1 MKKLLYV
8 CLDGLGDDP
17 IPEFDGR
24 TPLEAASTPGLDALA
39 DRGRNGVVVTV
50 GDGIAPESD
59 IAVFA
64 ILGYDP
70 RGEHPGRG
78 VVEAV
83 GTDMDFRDGDL
94 AYRVNFATCEWP
106 EIVDRRVGRDLSSDE
121 SHALAQEV
129 NDRLVLPGATF
140 TLKATVEH
148 RGSLVIRAD
157 EGSLSAEVSNT
168 DPAYRKDGSLG
179 VALET
184 FEPVVGHCEPLT
196 DTDDAHRSA
205 ELTNVF
211 VEGSAKILDASEV
224 NAERRR
230 RGQLPANLILTRD
243 GGDHLPVLESIR
255 DRFGPDWGCFVEMP
269 VERGIAKM
277 LGMHPVPAPRLDI
290 DVPMEVAVEQYAGW
304 ARLAIDALSGYD
316 ALYVHIKGPDVPAH
330 DGRAEDKRDV
340 IAAIDAGFFSEVLGV
355 VDLTSTIVA
364 VTADHST
371 SCVRKAHTAEPV
383 PLLVSGGGVQP
394 DGCTTFGERSCA
406 DGALGLLRGIDILPR
421 LTSLMGS

>member
-17 IPEFDGR
+17 IPEFDGK
-24 TPLEAASTPGLDALA
+24 TPLEAAPTPALDALA
-39 DRGRNGVVVTV
+39 ARGRTGIVITV
-50 GDGIAPESD
+50 GKDIAPESD

-83 GTDMDFRDGDL
+83 GTDMEFRDGDL
-94 AYRVNFATCEWP
+94 AYRVNFATCDWP

-121 SHALAQEV
+121 ARDLATEV
-129 NDRLVLPGATF
+129 NDRLTLPGASF

-157 EGSLSAEVSNT
+157 DGALSAQVTNT
-168 DPAYRKDGSLG
+168 DPAYRKEGSLG

-184 FEPVVGHCEPLT
+184 FDPVVVRCEPL
-196 DTDDAHRSA
+196 DDSDAAHLA
-205 ELTNVF
+205 ADLTNRF
-211 VEGSAKILDASEV
+211 VEDAAKILDVSEV

-230 RGQLPANLILTRD
+230 LGKLPGNLILTRD
-243 GGDHLPVLESIR
+243 GGDHLPNLQTIQ
-255 DRFGPDWGCFVEMP
+255 DRFGPEWGCFVEMP

-277 LGMHPVPAPRLDI
+277 LGMHPVPAPRLAI
-290 DVPMEVAVEQYAGW
+290 DVASDVAVAQYGRWAG
-304 ARLAIDALSGYD
+304 LALDALTGYD

-330 DGRAEDKRDV
+330 DGRAVDKRDV
-340 IAAIDAGFFSEVLGV
+340 IAAIDAGFFSEVLGSL
-355 VDLTSTIVA
+355 DPSSTIVA

-394 DGCTTFGERSCA
+394 DGSTTYGERACA
-406 DGALGLLRGIDILPR
+406 SGSLGLLNGTDILPR
-421 LTSLMGS
+421 LTALMRS

>member
-1 MKKLLYV
+1 MRKLLYV

-17 IPEFDGR
+17 VPELDGR
-24 TPLEAASTPGLDALA
+24 TPLEAAPTPSLDALA
-39 DRGRNGVVVTV
+39 SRGRTGEVVTV

-70 RGEHPGRG
+70 REEHPGRG

-83 GTDMDFRDGDL
+83 GADMEFRDGDL
-94 AYRVNFATCEWP
+94 AYRVNFATADWP
-106 EIVDRRVGRDLSSDE
+106 QIVDRRVGRDLSSE
-121 SHALAQEV
+121 EAEALAQEV
-129 NDRLVLPGATF
+129 NERLALPGATF

-157 EGSLSAEVSNT
+157 QGPLSAEVSNT
-168 DPAYRKDGSLG
+168 DPAYRKEGSLG

-184 FEPVVGHCEPLT
+184 FEPVVATCEPLA
-196 DTDDAHRSA
+196 DTDEAEFAS
-205 ELTNVF
+205 ELTNRF
-211 VEGSAKILDASEV
+211 VEGAARILDVSEV

-230 RGQLPANLILTRD
+230 QGKLPGNLILTRD
-243 GGDHLPVLESIR
+243 GGDHLPTLQDIR
-255 DRFGPDWGCFVEMP
+255 SRFGPDWGCFVEMP

-277 LGMHPVPAPRLDI
+277 LGMHPVAAPRLTI
-290 DVPMEVAVEQYAGW
+290 NAPFGVAVEQYAGW
-304 ARLAIDALSGYD
+304 AVLALDALTGYD

-340 IAAIDAGFFSEVLGV
+340 IAAIDAGFFSEVASSL
-355 VDLTSTIVA
+355 DLRSTIVA

-383 PLLVSGGGVQP
+383 PFVVSGGGVNP
-394 DGCTTFGERSCA
+394 DGSSSFGERACA
-406 DGALGLLRGIDILPR
+406 SGSLGRLRGVDILPR
-421 LTSLMGS
+421 LASLMRA

>member
-17 IPEFDGR
+17 IPEFDGK
-24 TPLEAASTPGLDALA
+24 TPLEAAPTPALDALA
-39 DRGRNGVVVTV
+39 ARGRTGIVITV
-50 GDGIAPESD
+50 GKDIAPESD

-83 GTDMDFRDGDL
+83 GTDMEFRDGDL
-94 AYRVNFATCEWP
+94 AYRVNFATCDWP

-121 SHALAQEV
+121 ARDLAAEV
-129 NDRLVLPGATF
+129 NDRLALPGASF

-157 EGSLSAEVSNT
+157 DGTLSAQVTNT
-168 DPAYRKDGSLG
+168 DPAYRKEGSLG

-184 FEPVVGHCEPLT
+184 FDPVVVRCEPL
-196 DTDDAHRSA
+196 DDSDAAHRA
-205 ELTNVF
+205 ADLTNRF
-211 VEGSAKILDASEV
+211 VEDAAKILDVSDV

-230 RGQLPANLILTRD
+230 LGKLPGNLILTRD
-243 GGDHLPVLESIR
+243 GGDHLPSLQTIQA
-255 DRFGPDWGCFVEMP
+255 RFGPEWGCFVEMP

-277 LGMHPVPAPRLDI
+277 LGMHPVPAPRLAI
-290 DVPMEVAVEQYAGW
+290 DVASDVAVEQYAEW
-304 ARLAIDALSGYD
+304 AGLALDALTGYD

-330 DGRAEDKRDV
+330 DGRAVDKRDV
-340 IAAIDAGFFSEVLGV
+340 IAAIDAGFFSEVLGSL
-355 VDLTSTIVA
+355 DPSSAIIA

-383 PLLVSGGGVQP
+383 PLVVSGGGVQP
-394 DGCTTFGERSCA
+394 DGSTVYGERACA
-406 DGALGLLRGIDILPR
+406 SGSLGLLKGTDILPR
-421 LTSLMGS
+421 LTGLMTA